1 MTATIGRAEN
11 RKDAP
16 EDTCS
21 RASRSTPRARQSA
34 DPPKIVAI
42 AVNTKAAASHTR
54 LRDISPPSYP
64 YNKIVSQYDALLV
77 LSFGGPEKHE
87 DVIPFLENVLRGRNV
102 PRERMLQVAE
112 HYYHFDGRSPIN
124 DQNRAL
130 IAALKE
136 VVKIPVYWGNRNWY
150 PMLTDTVRQM
160 RDDGIHNAIAFATS
174 AFGSYSGCRQYAED
188 VDRARAAVEGAPQI
202 ARIRPFSA
210 HPAFIEAMTDRVR
223 AALAEVP
230 NGKLIFTA
238 HSIPIAMTQSSPYVD
253 ELNRACAAVASA
265 VDRPDWKL
273 VYQSRSGPPGQPWL
287 EPDICDYLREIRADA
302 VIAPIGFLSDHM
314 EVLYDLDTEARAV
327 CEELGVK
334 MARAGTV
341 ETHPAMI
348 RMIAELIETEPALCP
363 ATCCAAPTRP
373 PTR

>member
-1 MTATIGRAEN
+1 MDSRPAGITGTIGRTEN

-34 DPPKIVAI
+34 DPPKIVA
-42 AVNTKAAASHTR
+42 AAARIATPSHTR

-64 YNKIVSQYDALLV
+64 YNKIVSRYDALLV

-102 PRERMLQVAE
+102 PRERMLEVAE

-160 RDDGIHNAIAFATS
+160 RDDGIRNAIAFVTS

-188 VDRARAAVEGAPQI
+188 VDRARAAVEGAPANRQNPPVF
-202 ARIRPFSA
+202 RPS
-210 HPAFIEAMTDRVR
+210 RV
-223 AALAEVP
+223 
-230 NGKLIFTA
+230 
-238 HSIPIAMTQSSPYVD
+238 H
-253 ELNRACAAVASA
+253 
-265 VDRPDWKL
+265 
-273 VYQSRSGPPGQPWL
+273 
-287 EPDICDYLREIRADA
+287 
-302 VIAPIGFLSDHM
+302 
-314 EVLYDLDTEARAV
+314 
-327 CEELGVK
+327 
-334 MARAGTV
+334 
-341 ETHPAMI
+341 
-348 RMIAELIETEPALCP
+348 
-363 ATCCAAPTRP
+363 
-373 PTR
+373 

>member
-1 MTATIGRAEN
+1 V
-11 RKDAP
+11 
-16 EDTCS
+16 S
-21 RASRSTPRARQSA
+21 R
-34 DPPKIVAI
+34 
-42 AVNTKAAASHTR
+42 
-54 LRDISPPSYP
+54 
-64 YNKIVSQYDALLV
+64 YDALLV

-102 PRERMLQVAE
+102 PRERMLEVAE

-130 IAALKE
+130 ISALKE
-136 VVKIPVYWGNRNWY
+136 VVKVPVYWGNRNWY
-150 PMLTDTVRQM
+150 PLLTDTVRQM
-160 RDDGIHNAIAFATS
+160 RDDGVRHAIAFVTS

-188 VDRARAAVEGAPQI
+188 VDRARASVEGAPQI

-210 HPAFIEAMTDRVR
+210 HPAFIEAMADRVR
-223 AALAEVP
+223 AAIAEVP
-230 NGKLIFTA
+230 QGKLIFTA

-253 ELNRACAAVASA
+253 ELNRACAAVAA
-265 VDRPDWKL
+265 GVGRPDSKNDWKL

-287 EPDICDYLREIRADA
+287 EPDICDYLREIRTDA

-327 CEELGVK
+327 CDELGVK

-348 RMIAELIETEPALCP
+348 RMIAELIEAEPALFP
-363 ATCCAAPTRP
+363 ATCCAP
-373 PTR
+373 PVGQGHAVPGKT